1 MKNILF
7 TLALLVSFSS
17 FGQQLK
23 AILMLGDEDLIS
35 NKQDDIEYMEEIR
48 IFLQKNNVLVKT
60 FYNNFRWQDVVKE
73 AEDTSVF
80 IYQGHGIDWKEKGY
94 GGFDLKKKVSSEDI
108 SRDLKLKSN
117 SIILFQSVCG
127 GAGSSAGDNLD
138 IGLKEAKNR
147 IVSYSAPFFKTGA
160 EAYFSI
166 NTVGGVMD
174 FLQEF
179 FLNKSIRQIFNN
191 SIGAF
196 YDKEI
201 EEEFAMDKYIGIAS
215 RDWGG
220 TVTRTSWI
228 NGKKTTEEVPSV
240 KSYSIAY
247 VSNPNYSIHNLTN

>member
-1 MKNILF
+1 MKKILF
-7 TLALLVSFSS
+7 TLALLISFAS

-35 NKQDDIEYMEEIR
+35 NKQDDVEYMEEIR

-60 FYNNFRWQDVVKE
+60 FYNNFIWQDVVKE
-73 AEDTSVF
+73 AENTSIF

-147 IVSYSAPFFKTGA
+147 IVSYSSPFFKTGA

-174 FLQEF
+174 FLQDF
-179 FLNKSIRQIFNN
+179 FLNKSVRQIFNN
-191 SIGAF
+191 SITTF

-201 EEEFAMDKYIGIAS
+201 EEVLVMDKYIGIAS
-215 RDWGG
+215 SNWVG
-220 TVTRTSWI
+220 TVTQTSWA
-228 NGKKTTEEVPSV
+228 NGKKTIKEVPSV
-240 KSYSIAY
+240 KSYDIAY
-247 VSNPNYSIHNLTN
+247 VSNPNYSINSLIK